1 MSPAFP
7 SRPEYFLTP
16 EELSAWF
23 EANPAATELWVGFW
37 KKGFER
43 PGIAYA
49 DAVDEALCSGWIDS
63 IIRRVDEAS
72 YMLRFTPRRPKSNW
86 TDANRR
92 RVEELRAMG
101 RLRASG
107 ARAAAA
113 ADQPPRRP
121 GR

>member
-1 MSPAFP
+1 MSPAYP
-7 SRPEYFLTP
+7 SHPEYFRTP

-23 EANPAATELWVGFW
+23 EANPAATELWVGLW

-49 DAVDEALCSGWIDS
+49 DVVDEALCNGWIDS
-63 IIRRVDEAS
+63 IIRRVGEAS
-72 YMLRFTPRRPKSNW
+72 YMIRLTPRRPKSNW
-86 TDANRR
+86 TEANLR

-107 ARAAAA
+107 ARAAAVA
-113 ADQPPRRP
+113 AQPPRRP
-121 GR
+121 GH